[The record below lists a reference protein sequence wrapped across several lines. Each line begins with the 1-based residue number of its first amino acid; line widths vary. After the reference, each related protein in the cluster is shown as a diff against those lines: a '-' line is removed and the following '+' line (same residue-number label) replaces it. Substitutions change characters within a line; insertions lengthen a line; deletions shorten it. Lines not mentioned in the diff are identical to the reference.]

1 MLTFLEL
8 YQTLLGFV
16 FYKLYTD
23 AGLMYPPSLDAK
35 KYEAAAGVGAFCLQ
49 ETGRSSTTAM
59 QKHKTIEID
68 GRKISGRDVRQ
79 TIKTITTSAEDMA
92 KDSLPYTT
100 SFAPEENQDEDFV
113 PHLSKSMEPD
123 TSLPTFRTL
132 ESLLRPL
139 STKLFTPYTFFLSR
153 EISRSI
159 FEFLIRSFG
168 GRVGWPA
175 SSGDGSPIDEDD
187 PSITH
192 VIIDRP
198 VAPLKVKPAKEQEW
212 RLRRKFVQPQWIVDC
227 INSGKILLEE
237 PYAQGRTLP
246 PHLSP
251 FGEYEGAY
259 DPTTALLGTQSG
271 PGDSESEEERADE
284 DEADKNGETSPNDHL
299 IRRTLDDATE
309 NPSTLRTA
317 ELAAEAAGM
326 NYDAFE
332 REVSKLGRKIV
343 SKQQRMGDVEE
354 EDMNKMMMTNKQR
367 KLYEKMRYS
376 EKRKESEVRV

>member
-1 MLTFLEL
+1 M
-8 YQTLLGFV
+8 
-16 FYKLYTD
+16 
-23 AGLMYPPSLDAK
+23 
-35 KYEAAAGVGAFCLQ
+35 
-49 ETGRSSTTAM
+49 
-59 QKHKTIEID
+59 
-68 GRKISGRDVRQ
+68 
-79 TIKTITTSAEDMA
+79 
-92 KDSLPYTT
+92 
-100 SFAPEENQDEDFV
+100 
-113 PHLSKSMEPD
+113 
-123 TSLPTFRTL
+123 
-132 ESLLRPL
+132 
-139 STKLFTPYTFFLSR
+139 
-153 EISRSI
+153 
-159 FEFLIRSFG
+159 
-168 GRVGWPA
+168 GWPA

-198 VAPLKVKPAKEQEW
+198 AAPLKVKPTKEQEW

-227 INSGKILLEE
+227 VNSGKILLEE

-299 IRRTLDDATE
+299 IRKTLDDATE